1 VLKTTLRNRS
11 SIYHYLEEYASKKKT
26 NNDDTNSSG
35 RPPKLSLEQE
45 GELKEH
51 LEKNIYE
58 STVAVVDYIRERYG
72 VSFSRGGL
80 AKWLNRNGFRYKRP
94 KRVPYTVD
102 VEKPR
107 SIY

>member
-1 VLKTTLRNRS
+1 MKKYILSQKELDEIYQQATRARCPGDERVRLLCIYWAGKSKEVSWIKEVLLLPAR

-51 LEKNIYE
+51 LEKNI
-58 STVAVVDYIRERYG
+58 
-72 VSFSRGGL
+72 
-80 AKWLNRNGFRYKRP
+80 
-94 KRVPYTVD
+94 
-102 VEKPR
+102 
-107 SIY
+107 